1 MAENKVKQIKSV
13 LATSDDGTVQLTIT
27 IPQAQVAEAKKEA
40 LKHIIEGLEVPGFRK
55 GKVPED
61 IAQRHIEKQ
70 KLYEH
75 ALQHLL
81 PEAYRQAVQ
90 EHSLKPV
97 ISPRFELLS
106 TDDDSPRGE
115 AGKDWSVRA
124 TTCELPEIT
133 LGDYKKIITGSA
145 KAQDIWVPGKD
156 PSGDSGQAKKPTRE
170 EKEQKVIKALFDS
183 VEIRIPKLLVEE
195 EVSHKLSQL
204 LDQLQKLGVT
214 IEQYLA
220 STGKNVDMLRQEYAK
235 QAEDSLKLVLSLNKI
250 AETEKITVED
260 KEINEAMSVASS
272 AASNGDQKTDVDPQ
286 QKLFVKTV
294 LQRRKALDSLV
305 NLI

>member
-1 MAENKVKQIKSV
+1 MEAQTKSV
-13 LATSDDGTVQLTIT
+13 LARQDDGTLQLTIT

-97 ISPRFELLS
+97 ISPHFELLS
-106 TDDDSPRGE
+106 TDDDSPHGE
-115 AGKDWSVRA
+115 AGKDWSIRA
-124 TTCELPEIT
+124 TTCELPEIN
-133 LGDYKKIITGSA
+133 LGDYKKTIADS
-145 KAQDIWVPGKD
+145 KSQDIWVPGKD
-156 PSGDSGQAKKPTRE
+156 KQSLSIDKTKTEPTRE
-170 EKEQKVIKALFDS
+170 EKEQSVIKALFDS
-183 VEIRIPKLLVEE
+183 VEIKIPSLLIEE
-195 EVSHKLSQL
+195 EVSTKLSQL

-214 IEQYLA
+214 IEQYLT
-220 STGKNVDMLRQEYAK
+220 STGKSVEVLREEYAK
-235 QAEDSLKLVLSLNKI
+235 QAKDSLKLVLSLNKI
-250 AETEKITVED
+250 ADVEKITVED
-260 KEINEAMSVASS
+260 KEINQAMSVASS
-272 AASNGDQKTDVDPQ
+272 TASNGDQKINVDPQ
-286 QKLFVKTV
+286 QKLFVKAV
-294 LQRRKALDSLV
+294 LQRRKALDNLV